1 MKLFILITVLVSWA
15 GTATAF
21 VYGPS
26 NLSLGDY
33 PEHSCYKPSKPFD
46 NDPSSWDIFEGELEK
61 YRSCIQNYIKGAEAD
76 RERIIE
82 KAKEAVDEYN
92 NFVRSPY

>member
-1 MKLFILITVLVSWA
+1 MKALVMITVLLWWTGVPM
-15 GTATAF
+15 AF

-33 PEHSCYKPSKPFD
+33 PAHSCYKPSKPFD
-46 NDPSSWDIFEGELEK
+46 NDPSSWDIFEGELEI

-82 KAKEAVDEYN
+82 KAKEAVEEYN

>member
-1 MKLFILITVLVSWA
+1 MKILVVIMVLLLWA
-15 GTATAF
+15 GVPMAF

-33 PEHSCYKPSKPFD
+33 PEPSCYKPSKPWD
-46 NDPSSWDIFEGELEK
+46 NEPSSWDTFEGELET

-82 KAKEAVDEYN
+82 KAKKAVEEYN